1 MALQAILGQQRSLA
15 SAVDS
20 CLDTAKHAPAVI
32 DWGARVK
39 LGWFVQAVRHYGI
52 GFREI
57 LMRAAINDFLRT
69 MISATLQCAG
79 AFEEA
84 RHRSRIQGF
93 QEDQRSLRQRFGISD
108 ETPLVQDLP
117 TPDASEVAT
126 PGAHVALT
134 SGTSSEP
141 KRVLYTAR
149 RLRAVRNVFVASF
162 LRCFWILDIRR
173 TSLYVFGSLEPDS
186 SLTSLLLAE
195 QRRPPLLSLL
205 QAPYRIHAHPALRR
219 VAAGYGTAA
228 VRLWVLAVSN
238 PGVLYSTNP
247 STLFAFFEEL
257 RTDWAKSTELVRQA
271 VRDPQPLDPEACRL
285 VRRLASRGWE
295 QRLERIATS
304 PQSLPISEWAPAV
317 RAYACWTGGY
327 VGPFLNRLQR
337 HLPSP
342 PIRRVDMYS
351 MSTEAVETIP
361 NFRRT
366 GVQFLPLAPDTHYEF
381 LDIDVPE
388 SAGEVLSAHQLRNF
402 GFYEMIVS
410 HPYALTRYRTGDVF
424 LCDGFVSGVPSLR
437 FVQRR
442 NLGYSFTGEKL
453 TATQVEG
460 AIRELQADEHL
471 AVTCVLTCFPSE
483 PRGASLPC
491 YRLVAVRMDRTGQ
504 VPQPEIASRFDY
516 ILRDI
521 NLEYKSKRDSKRLG
535 EVRFESIE
543 FDKFRQLVQDRDLG
557 QWDSQFKF
565 LPLYPRLWES
575 LRGE

>member
-1 MALQAILGQQRSLA
+1 
-15 SAVDS
+15 
-20 CLDTAKHAPAVI
+20 
-32 DWGARVK
+32 
-39 LGWFVQAVRHYGI
+39 
-52 GFREI
+52 
-57 LMRAAINDFLRT
+57 MRAAVNDFLRT
-69 MISATLQCAG
+69 MISAALQCAG
-79 AFEEA
+79 AFAEV
-84 RHRSRIQGF
+84 RHRDRIQGY
-93 QEDQRSLRQRFGISD
+93 EADQSSLRRRFGISD
-108 ETPLVQDLP
+108 ETPLVRDVP

-126 PGAHVALT
+126 PGTQVALT

-149 RLRAVRNVFVASF
+149 RLRAVRKVFVASF

-195 QRRPPLLSLL
+195 RRPPPLLSLL

-219 VAAGYGTAA
+219 VAAGYGTVA
-228 VRLWVLAVSN
+228 VRLWILAVSN

-257 RTDWAKSTELVRQA
+257 RTDWAKCTELVRQA

-295 QRLERIATS
+295 QRLERIANS
-304 PQSLPISEWAPAV
+304 PQYLPISAWAPAV

-342 PIRRVDMYS
+342 PFRRVDMYS
-351 MSTEAVETIP
+351 MSTEAIETIP
-361 NFRRT
+361 DSQKRRI
-366 GVQFLPLAPDTHYEF
+366 QFLPLAPDTYYEF

-402 GFYEMIVS
+402 GFYEMVVS

-424 LCDGFVSGVPSLR
+424 LCEGFVSGVPALR
-437 FVQRR
+437 FVRRR

-453 TATQVEG
+453 TATQVES
-460 AIRELQADEHL
+460 AMRELQADEDL
-471 AVTCVLTCFPSE
+471 AITCVLTCFPSE
-483 PRGASLPC
+483 PRGASRPC
-491 YRLVAVRMDRTGQ
+491 YRLVAVRMGRTGQ
-504 VPQPEIASRFDY
+504 VPPPEIAGRFDY
-516 ILRDI
+516 LLREI
-521 NLEYKSKRDSKRLG
+521 NLEYKSKRASKRLG
-535 EVRFESIE
+535 KVRFETME
-543 FDKFRQLVQDRDLG
+543 FEEFRRLVQDRDLG